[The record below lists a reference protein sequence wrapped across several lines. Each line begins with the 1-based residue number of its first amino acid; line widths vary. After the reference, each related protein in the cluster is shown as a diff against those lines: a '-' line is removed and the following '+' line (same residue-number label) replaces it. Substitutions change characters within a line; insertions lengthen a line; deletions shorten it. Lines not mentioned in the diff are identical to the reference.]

1 MTTLLIL
8 LHVEGKTLSI
18 LNQQTLMGL
27 VTNWKRLSLLFTT
40 LLLITSVTHAATT
53 FTVDPSSL
61 SFNANTG
68 ATTSQN
74 LTITNSTAYPLVLT
88 TSLSGTGSGSFSLP
102 AAGSVTV
109 PASGTATLAVTYA
122 PTVAGNTSAT
132 VTLRSFTGDSA
143 VIPITG
149 STTTGGG
156 SGSLTIS
163 PSGTLNLNGTV
174 GSTTSTPVT
183 ITNTTGLPLTATL
196 VLTGSPSLSLSS
208 PYLSLGANGTSTDTI
223 KFTPNAAGTVTGKL
237 LAISANGDTATAN
250 ISATA
255 TATGGGS
262 LHVNAPNQVY
272 FNATVGQSQCLPVTI
287 VNPSASGVAMTNVRI
302 VGDTN
307 AFSTSGSGSGSTTIN
322 GGGSNTLTVCFHPV
336 NANGTVSAE
345 LLFKAMDLLDS
356 TLSGTT
362 TIHLSGQ
369 ARDTVGTGGGTQ
381 LPFFLVTRGLDF
393 NNVAVGTTV
402 CQPVAITNPQ
412 ASAVTI
418 DSASVSGAN
427 AAQFVASGGSNLM
440 IAGNTTQYIN
450 VCFTANATGNQTG
463 TLTLNYTAPGVGSG
477 TINVP
482 LTANT
487 IDSTS
492 GELTNC
498 LHIRHS
504 GGVIG
509 PIVRG
514 GSTNGTLYLTNSSN
528 GAVTVNSATISGNDA
543 GAFNVATTQF
553 PMTLQAGQQGQLNVA
568 FNPATTSGNSSYS
581 GNVTLSL
588 SGSGITCDAVNI
600 PIHGV
605 AIPGHQ
611 NDTTNI
617 NLGTGLTGNGT
628 SVIGITNNTG
638 AACVTD
644 TLVFTN
650 TTGAAMTINNLLIP
664 TNPNITVLGS
674 SMNFPA
680 TVQADG
686 TVQTYVQFCANGQ
699 TNTTFNQPLF
709 VATSNSLTPLQF
721 DVQAIAVAAAS
732 VHVIDFPTIEFTVAP
747 NPASNEVTVNIENV
761 RSAKVQVY
769 DVLGNSISEFS
780 GSTKLHWDCRDANG
794 IQLPS
799 GTYTLRLTATDDQGK
814 EYRAS
819 KQLVLQK

>member
-1 MTTLLIL
+1 M
-8 LHVEGKTLSI
+8 V
-18 LNQQTLMGL
+18 L

-40 LLLITSVTHAATT
+40 LLLLTGVARAATT

-61 SFNANTG
+61 NFTG
-68 ATTSQN
+68 GVGTSTSQN
-74 LTITNSTAYPLVLT
+74 LTITNTTAYPLVLT
-88 TSLSGTGSGSFSLP
+88 TALTGTGSSSFSLP
-102 AAGSVTV
+102 LSGSVTV

-122 PTVAGNTSAT
+122 PTVTGNTSAN
-132 VTLRSFTGDSA
+132 VVLRSFAGDSA
-143 VIPITG
+143 IIPIAG
-149 STTTGGG
+149 STTTSGGG
-156 SGSLTIS
+156 SGSLTIT
-163 PSGTLNLNGTV
+163 PTGTLNISGTV

-183 ITNTTGLPLTATL
+183 ITNTTGLPLTASL

-208 PYLSLGANGTSTDTI
+208 PYLTLGANGSMTDSI

-237 LAISANGDTATAN
+237 LVISANGDTATAN

-262 LHVNAPNQVY
+262 LHVNAPNSVY

-287 VNPSASGVAMTNVRI
+287 MNPSATGVFMSNVRI

-307 AFSTSGSGSGSTTIN
+307 AFSTSASGSGSTTIN
-322 GGGSNTLTVCFHPV
+322 GGASNTITVCFHPV
-336 NANGTVSAE
+336 NANGTASAE
-345 LLFKAMDLLDS
+345 LLFKAASVLDS
-356 TLSGTT
+356 TTNGTT

-369 ARDTVGTGGGTQ
+369 ARDTVGTSGGNP

-393 NNVAVGTTV
+393 NNVEVGTTV

-412 ASAVTI
+412 ATAVTI
-418 DSASVSGAN
+418 DSANVSGAN
-427 AAQFVASGGSNLM
+427 AAQFAASGGSNLM
-440 IAGNTTQYIN
+440 IAGNTTQYVN
-450 VCFTANATGNQTG
+450 VCFTANATGNQNG
-463 TLTLNYTAPGVGSG
+463 SLNLYYTAPGVGSG
-477 TINVP
+477 TITVP

-492 GELTNC
+492 AELTNC

-514 GSTNGTLYLTNSSN
+514 GTTSGTLYLTNSSG
-528 GAVTVNSATISGNDA
+528 GAVTVNSATITGSDA
-543 GAFNVATTQF
+543 GAFTIAASQF
-553 PMTLQAGQQGQLNVA
+553 PMTLQAGGQGQLNVA
-568 FNPATTSGNSSYS
+568 FNPTSTSGNSSY
-581 GNVTLSL
+581 GANVNLSL
-588 SGSGITCDAVNI
+588 TGAETTCDAVNI
-600 PIHGV
+600 HIEGV

-638 AACVTD
+638 AACVMD

-650 TTGAAMTINNLLIP
+650 TTNAAMTINNLLIP

-680 TVQADG
+680 TVQAGG
-686 TVQTYVQFCANGQ
+686 TIQTYVQFCANGQ

-747 NPASNEVTVNIENV
+747 NPASNEVTVDIANV

-769 DVLGNSISEFS
+769 DVLGNTINSFS
-780 GSTKLHWDCRDANG
+780 GTTKLHWDCRDANG

-799 GTYTLRLTATDDQGK
+799 GTYTLRLTATDDQGQ